1 MINFVRKEEN
11 EWILSTAAAEA
22 EYKGE
27 KSAAPWQ
34 GCTSVNT
41 VFLRKQSELGFGY
54 MSNIYLGISWG
65 IFF

>member
-1 MINFVRKEEN
+1 MN
-11 EWILSTAAAEA
+11 ESYPQLQLKPNIRRR
-22 EYKGE
+22 

-54 MSNIYLGISWG
+54 MSSIYLGIS
-65 IFF
+65 